1 MKKTTTPETETLVVE
16 SVESARRG
24 RPVIDGSVRQAKL
37 AAQAARVA
45 AGGSISRGRPS
56 NPTSARQAR
65 LAAQEAR
72 KASGLDIRVGR
83 PKGSGK
89 PKEAV
94 ETTEVVEA

>member
-1 MKKTTTPETETLVVE
+1 MKKATKATETVETLVVE
-16 SVESARRG
+16 STRRG
-24 RPVIDGSVRQAKL
+24 RPVVDGSVRQEKL

-72 KASGLDIRVGR
+72 KASGLDIKVGR

-94 ETTEVVEA
+94 EVAEAVAA